1 MLLMKKSLTNSV
13 NLMYF
18 ELVLYSMNDLPKH
31 VKCKAGQHQD
41 NIMESIASNFNEVVR
56 TYQ

>member
-1 MLLMKKSLTNSV
+1 MKKSLTNSV